1 MNRVQLLKLAYAR
14 GAYLAL
20 QEAGYN
26 EKVAEDLAYKIAE
39 RDALDVLEDVG
50 IGAGV
55 GGLGGAALGAGA
67 GALYNP
73 MARAFG
79 GGRGQQNLTT
89 LLEGSGGEFMPGK
102 NPRLQ
107 RLLAEMTGGVPG
119 ASLSGKFTG
128 PGVGAATEAPSRLL
142 DLIHSN
148 PTAGNVNFGTRAGF
162 GAGMGI
168 GGLTGGLAGE

>member
-50 IGAGV
+50 IGAGI

-73 MARAFG
+73 AMRALVAQSG
-79 GGRGQQNLTT
+79 ISQWT
-89 LLEGSGGEFMPGK
+89 LF
-102 NPRLQ
+102 RL
-107 RLLAEMTGGVPG
+107 
-119 ASLSGKFTG
+119 
-128 PGVGAATEAPSRLL
+128 
-142 DLIHSN
+142 
-148 PTAGNVNFGTRAGF
+148 
-162 GAGMGI
+162 
-168 GGLTGGLAGE
+168 